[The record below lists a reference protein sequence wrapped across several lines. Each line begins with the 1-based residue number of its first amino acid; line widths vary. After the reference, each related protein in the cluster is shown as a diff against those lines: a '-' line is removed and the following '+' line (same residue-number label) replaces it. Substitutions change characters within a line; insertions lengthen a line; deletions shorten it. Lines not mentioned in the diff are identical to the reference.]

1 MGAYQLMFIN
11 LNNAVCIHQSSFS
24 NSKYYLQYITIQ
36 QWHIEY
42 LSGRVSRALPHW
54 HCPWFIGQ
62 ERTTMVLFILHSLQ
76 LRGTLNLEWKRK
88 TNQKMT
94 QKRPNLLPV
103 VAEVGENLLWLILIY
118 KEISL
123 QNNKMSLS
131 TMFNS
136 EKASRNKLSLLLK
149 LFVWSFICHIGK
161 IREIS
166 IAILGSLPSSPV

>member
-1 MGAYQLMFIN
+1 MLFAFIN
-11 LNNAVCIHQSSFS
+11 PASQTASIIYSISQSSSDTQNTF
-24 NSKYYLQYITIQ
+24 
-36 QWHIEY
+36 
-42 LSGRVSRALPHW
+42 RAESHW

-76 LRGTLNLEWKRK
+76 LRGTLNLEWQRK

-94 QKRPNLLPV
+94 KKRPNLLPV
-103 VAEVGENLLWLILIY
+103 VTEVGKNLLRLILIY

-123 QNNKMSLS
+123 PNNKMNLS
-131 TMFNS
+131 AMFNS
-136 EKASRNKLSLLLK
+136 EKTNWNKLSLLLR

-166 IAILGSLPSSPV
+166 IAILGSLPSSPI